1 MRHLHQRVPQGLSVL
16 GDSPV
21 ILELLAFLVLAA
33 TAAFTALAALLV
45 RELVHTIVW
54 VALFFV
60 ALAGFYFLLEAP
72 FLGVLQLGVYAG
84 AVTILLLFGV
94 MVTRKRIFA
103 REAATGIGPA
113 PIALALLIVVVLAT
127 AASTVPA
134 ATTQIHGYSANALSA
149 TLFNQ
154 YGAWLLLLGL
164 VMLPAL
170 AGSIYLVREGRE

>member
-1 MRHLHQRVPQGLSVL
+1 M
-16 GDSPV
+16 
-21 ILELLAFLVLAA
+21 ILELLAFLILAG

-54 VALFFV
+54 VALFFI
-60 ALAGFYFLLEAP
+60 ALAGLYFLLSAP

-94 MVTRKRIFA
+94 MVTRKQIFA
-103 REAATGIGPA
+103 REAATGLGPA
-113 PIALALLIVVVLAT
+113 PVALALLIVVVLAT

-134 ATTQIHGYSANALSA
+134 ATTAVYGYPVDALSTA
-149 TLFNQ
+149 LFNT

>member
-1 MRHLHQRVPQGLSVL
+1 
-16 GDSPV
+16 V
-21 ILELLAFLVLAA
+21 ILELVAFLVLTA
-33 TAAFTALAALLV
+33 TAIVTALAALLV

-54 VALFFV
+54 VALFF
-60 ALAGFYFLLEAP
+60 ASLSGFYFLVAAP

-94 MVTRKRIFA
+94 MVTRKKIFA
-103 REAATGIGPA
+103 REAATGVGPA
-113 PIALALLIVVVLAT
+113 PIALSLLIVVILAT
-127 AASTVPA
+127 AASTVPSG
-134 ATTQIHGYSANALSA
+134 TTGITGFGVTALSD
-149 TLFNQ
+149 TLFTV

>member
-1 MRHLHQRVPQGLSVL
+1 M
-16 GDSPV
+16 
-21 ILELLAFLVLAA
+21 
-33 TAAFTALAALLV
+33 

-60 ALAGFYFLLEAP
+60 SLAGFYFLVSAP

-103 REAATGIGPA
+103 REAATGLGPA

-127 AASTVPA
+127 AASTIPP
-134 ATTQIHGYSANALSA
+134 ATTQVHGYSVDALSA
-149 TLFNQ
+149 ALFGP

>member
-1 MRHLHQRVPQGLSVL
+1 M
-16 GDSPV
+16 
-21 ILELLAFLVLAA
+21 ILELLAFLVLAV
-33 TAAFTALAALLV
+33 TAAVTALAALLV

-60 ALAGFYFLLEAP
+60 SLAGFYFLVSAP

-103 REAATGIGPA
+103 HEAATGLGPA
-113 PIALALLIVVVLAT
+113 PVALSLLIVVVLAT
-127 AASTVPA
+127 AASTIPA
-134 ATTQIHGYSANALSA
+134 ATSQIHSYSVSALSTA
-149 TLFNQ
+149 LFNQ

-170 AGSIYLVREGRE
+170 AGAIYLVREGRE

>member
-1 MRHLHQRVPQGLSVL
+1 
-16 GDSPV
+16 V
-21 ILELLAFLVLAA
+21 ILEFLAFLVLAV
-33 TAAFTALAALLV
+33 TAVSTALAALLV

-54 VALFFV
+54 VALFFI
-60 ALAGFYFLLEAP
+60 ALAGFYFLLSAP

-103 REAATGIGPA
+103 REAATGLGPA
-113 PIALALLIVVVLAT
+113 PVALALLIVVVLAT
-127 AASTVPA
+127 AASAVP
-134 ATTQIHGYSANALSA
+134 SA
-149 TLFNQ
+149 TSQVYGYAVSDLSTALFNQ
-154 YGAWLLLLGL
+154 YGGWLLLLGL

>member
-1 MRHLHQRVPQGLSVL
+1 M
-16 GDSPV
+16 
-21 ILELLAFLVLAA
+21 ILDLLAFLVLAV
-33 TAAFTALAALLV
+33 TAVVTALAALLV

-60 ALAGFYFLLEAP
+60 SLAGFYFLVSAP

-103 REAATGIGPA
+103 REAATGLGPA
-113 PIALALLIVVVLAT
+113 PVALALLIVVVLAT
-127 AASTVPA
+127 AASTIPSS
-134 ATTQIHGYSANALSA
+134 TTQVHGYSVDALSA
-149 TLFNQ
+149 ALFGT

-170 AGSIYLVREGRE
+170 AGAIYLVREGRE

>member
-1 MRHLHQRVPQGLSVL
+1 M
-16 GDSPV
+16 

-33 TAAFTALAALLV
+33 TAVFTALAALLV

-54 VALFFV
+54 VALFSSRSPDSTSCSPLRSSGSFSW
-60 ALAGFYFLLEAP
+60 ACTR
-72 FLGVLQLGVYAG
+72 G

-103 REAATGIGPA
+103 REAATGLGSGPV
-113 PIALALLIVVVLAT
+113 ALALLIVVVLAT
-127 AASTVPA
+127 AASTIPA
-134 ATTQIHGYSANALSA
+134 STSQVHGYSVAALSNAL
-149 TLFNQ
+149 FGP
-154 YGAWLLLLGL
+154 YGGWLLLLGL

>member
-1 MRHLHQRVPQGLSVL
+1 M
-16 GDSPV
+16 

-33 TAAFTALAALLV
+33 TAAFAALAALLV

-54 VALFFV
+54 VALFFA
-60 ALAGFYFLLEAP
+60 ALAGFYFLLSAP
-72 FLGVLQLGVYAG
+72 FLGALQLGVYAG

-103 REAATGIGPA
+103 REAATGLGPA
-113 PIALALLIVVVLAT
+113 PVALALVIVLVLAT
-127 AASTVPA
+127 AASTIPA
-134 ATTQIHGYSANALSA
+134 ATSQVQGYPVSALS
-149 TLFNQ
+149 TVLFNQ
-154 YGAWLLLLGL
+154 YGSWLLLLGL

>member
-1 MRHLHQRVPQGLSVL
+1 M
-16 GDSPV
+16 
-21 ILELLAFLVLAA
+21 ILEFLAFLVLGA
-33 TAAFTALAALLV
+33 TAAATALAALLV

-54 VALFFV
+54 VAVFFV
-60 ALAGFYFLLEAP
+60 ALAGLYFLLSAP

-103 REAATGIGPA
+103 REAATGLGPA
-113 PIALALLIVVVLAT
+113 PVALALLIVVVLAT
-127 AASTVPA
+127 AASAIPA
-134 ATTQIHGYSANALSA
+134 AVSQVNGYPVSALSA
-149 TLFNQ
+149 ALFNV
-154 YGAWLLLLGL
+154 YGGWLLLLGL

>member
-1 MRHLHQRVPQGLSVL
+1 
-16 GDSPV
+16 V
-21 ILELLAFLVLAA
+21 ILDFLAFLVLAV
-33 TAAFTALAALLV
+33 TAVVTALAALLV

-54 VALFFV
+54 VAVFFV
-60 ALAGFYFLLEAP
+60 SLSGFYFLVSAP

-94 MVTRKRIFA
+94 MVTRKQIFA

-113 PIALALLIVVVLAT
+113 PLALALVIVVVLAT
-127 AASTVPA
+127 AASTIPA
-134 ATTQIHGYSANALSA
+134 GTTQVHGYSVDALSA

-170 AGSIYLVREGRE
+170 AGAIYLVREGRE